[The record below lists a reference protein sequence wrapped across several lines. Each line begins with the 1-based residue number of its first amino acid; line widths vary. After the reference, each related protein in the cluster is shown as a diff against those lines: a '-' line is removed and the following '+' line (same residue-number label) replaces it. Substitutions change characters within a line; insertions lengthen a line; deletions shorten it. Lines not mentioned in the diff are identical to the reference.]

1 MTKFAF
7 LTILFFLS
15 QHLEAQSVDYC
26 DYFFLDVSADEYNG
40 KFVNSYSPEIIHSGQ
55 DAFSKFLRSHENR
68 FSYILWNK
76 VDSLEEMSSIYPD
89 TFLLKRKFCNSVF
102 GNNRLL
108 GYFVDLTPRK
118 MTRWE
123 SKHIAFSMDEMMKVA
138 SKFFYVS
145 KINLIDTTVERKI
158 CVGMNGQD
166 RYSAGRDLTLL
177 EAFTFE
183 AIFYYLLKNNAP
195 LFETDFREYSVR
207 SLGVNKNKYPSI
219 DALLSAIRNECYEQM
234 SKNEDLKDSLTR
246 YYRKNRNNLNFEI
259 AETGI

>member
-102 GNNRLL
+102 WIFCRPNSPQN
-108 GYFVDLTPRK
+108 
-118 MTRWE
+118 
-123 SKHIAFSMDEMMKVA
+123 DEMGVQTHC
-138 SKFFYVS
+138 
-145 KINLIDTTVERKI
+145 ILH
-158 CVGMNGQD
+158 
-166 RYSAGRDLTLL
+166 GRNDESGFQILL
-177 EAFTFE
+177 
-183 AIFYYLLKNNAP
+183 
-195 LFETDFREYSVR
+195 
-207 SLGVNKNKYPSI
+207 
-219 DALLSAIRNECYEQM
+219 C
-234 SKNEDLKDSLTR
+234 
-246 YYRKNRNNLNFEI
+246 
-259 AETGI
+259 